1 MIRPGI
7 EFKLIPCLGLAQ
19 PSEEWRFDG
28 GAGYPLN
35 NDAGAGTIDMLERVL
50 DLGGGNWGSKKVG
63 FPRHILI

>member
-19 PSEEWRFDG
+19 PSEKWRFDG

-50 DLGGGNWGSKKVG
+50 DLGVVIGGVKKLAFRG
-63 FPRHILI
+63 TF